1 MKKNLDKFFEVIGTV
16 AGFSLCLGIALQL
29 EKVISTKSAKD
40 LSLSYL
46 ILSLTVG
53 VFWMAYGF
61 YYKRFAIWFT
71 DIILI
76 IIQGALIIF
85 ALKFSQ

>member
-1 MKKNLDKFFEVIGTV
+1 MKKKLDKFFEALGTV
-16 AGFSLCLGIALQL
+16 AGLSLCLGIALQL
-29 EKVISTKSAKD
+29 GKVLSTKSAND

-46 ILSLTVG
+46 VLSLTVG

-85 ALKFSQ
+85 TLKFSH